1 MRKIKEIFSLKS
13 VRDTFI
19 TGFLVL
25 LPVALTLMIVFYIL
39 SLVNNL
45 VLPYLRYI
53 FPIPD
58 IPGIG
63 ILTTLLIVFFTG
75 LLAKNFLGKKILSFG
90 DYLLSKT
97 PLVRSIY
104 NSLKQITESLFIRKG
119 SFKKTVLVEF
129 PRKGMLSIAFVA
141 SEVKINGQTYFA
153 VYVPTAPNPTSG
165 YTIFVKEEEIIHTD
179 LTIDEAT
186 KIILSGGLVI
196 PKNISAENLQT

>member
-1 MRKIKEIFSLKS
+1 MEKIKEIFSVS
-13 VRDTFI
+13 YIRDTFI

-25 LPVALTLMIVFYIL
+25 LPVALTIFIVFYIL

-45 VLPYLRYI
+45 VLPYLRY
-53 FPIPD
+53 FVPIPD

-63 ILTTLLIVFFTG
+63 ILTTLLLIFLTG
-75 LLAKNFLGKKILSFG
+75 LLAKNFLGKKILNFG
-90 DYLLSKT
+90 DYILSKT
-97 PLVRSIY
+97 PLVKSIY
-104 NSLKQITESLFIRKG
+104 TSLKQITESLFIKKG

-141 SEVKINGQTYFA
+141 NELKVNNKKYYA

-165 YTIFVKEEEIIHTD
+165 YTIFVKEEEIVHTD

-196 PKNISAENLQT
+196 PKEIRIKENS

>member
-1 MRKIKEIFSLKS
+1 MSKIKEIFSLKYI
-13 VRDTFI
+13 RDTFL
-19 TGFLVL
+19 TGFFVF
-25 LPVALTLMIVFYIL
+25 LPVALTIFIVFYIL

-53 FPIPD
+53 LPIPD

-63 ILTTLLIVFFTG
+63 VLTTLLLIFFTG
-75 LLAKNFLGKKILSFG
+75 LLTKNFLGKKLLSIS
-90 DYLLSKT
+90 DYIFSKT

-104 NSLKQITESLFIRKG
+104 NSLKQITESLFIKKG

-141 SEVKINGQTYFA
+141 SEIKINDKKYYA

-196 PKNISAENLQT
+196 PKEVKIKEDI

>member
-1 MRKIKEIFSLKS
+1 MSKFKEIFTVSYI
-13 VRDTFI
+13 RDTFL
-19 TGFLVL
+19 TGLFVL
-25 LPVALTLMIVFYIL
+25 LPVALTIFIVFYIL

-53 FPIPD
+53 VPIPD

-63 ILTTLLIVFFTG
+63 VLTTLLLIFFTG
-75 LLAKNFLGKKILSFG
+75 LLAKNFLGKKLLNLS
-90 DYLLSKT
+90 DYILSKT
-97 PLVRSIY
+97 PLVKSIY
-104 NSLKQITESLFIRKG
+104 NSLKQITESLFVKKG

-141 SEVKINGQTYFA
+141 SEVNINGKKHYA

-165 YTIFVKEEEIIHTD
+165 YTIFVNEDEIIHTD

-186 KIILSGGLVI
+186 KIILSGGLVM
-196 PKNISAENLQT
+196 PKELKIKENI

>member
-1 MRKIKEIFSLKS
+1 MSKIKEIFSLKYI
-13 VRDTFI
+13 RDTFL
-19 TGFLVL
+19 TGFFVF
-25 LPVALTLMIVFYIL
+25 LPVALTIFIVFYIL

-53 FPIPD
+53 LPIPD
-58 IPGIG
+58 IPGMG
-63 ILTTLLIVFFTG
+63 ILTTLLLIFFTG
-75 LLAKNFLGKKILSFG
+75 LLTKNFFGKK
-90 DYLLSKT
+90 LLSISDYIFSKI

-104 NSLKQITESLFIRKG
+104 NSLKQITESLFIKKG

-129 PRKGMLSIAFVA
+129 PRKGMLSLAFVA
-141 SEVKINGQTYFA
+141 NEIKVDDKKYYA

-165 YTIFVKEEEIIHTD
+165 YTIFVKEEEVIHTN

-196 PKNISAENLQT
+196 PKEVISSHL

>member
-1 MRKIKEIFSLKS
+1 MSKIKEIFSLKYI
-13 VRDTFI
+13 RDTFL
-19 TGFLVL
+19 TGFLVF
-25 LPVALTLMIVFYIL
+25 LPVALTIFIVFYIL

-53 FPIPD
+53 LPIPD

-63 ILTTLLIVFFTG
+63 VLTTLLLIFFAG
-75 LLAKNFLGKKILSFG
+75 LLTKNFLGKKLLTIS
-90 DYLLSKT
+90 DYIFSKT

-104 NSLKQITESLFIRKG
+104 NSLKQITESLFIKKG

-141 SEVKINGQTYFA
+141 SEIKINGKRYYA

-186 KIILSGGLVI
+186 KITLSGGLVI
-196 PKNISAENLQT
+196 PKEVKIKEDI

>member
-1 MRKIKEIFSLKS
+1 VEKIRNVFTLKYL
-13 VRDTFI
+13 RDTFL
-19 TGFLVL
+19 TGFLVF
-25 LPVALTLMIVFYIL
+25 LPVALTIFIVFYIL

-58 IPGIG
+58 IPGVG
-63 ILTTLLIVFFTG
+63 VLTTLLIIFFTG
-75 LLAKNFLGKKILSFG
+75 LLAKNFLGKKILSLG
-90 DYLLSKT
+90 DYIFSKT

-104 NSLKQITESLFIRKG
+104 NSLKQITESLFIKKG

-141 SEVKINGQTYFA
+141 NEVKINGDRYFA

-165 YTIFVKEEEIIHTD
+165 YTIFVREDEIIHTD

-196 PKNISAENLQT
+196 SRDIKINV

>member
-1 MRKIKEIFSLKS
+1 MSKIKEIFSLKYI
-13 VRDTFI
+13 RDTFL
-19 TGFLVL
+19 TGFFVF
-25 LPVALTLMIVFYIL
+25 LPVALTIFIVFYML

-53 FPIPD
+53 LPIPD
-58 IPGIG
+58 IPGMG
-63 ILTTLLIVFFTG
+63 VLTTLLLIFFTG
-75 LLAKNFLGKKILSFG
+75 LLTKNFFGKK
-90 DYLLSKT
+90 LLSISDYIFSKI

-104 NSLKQITESLFIRKG
+104 NSLKQITESLFIKKG

-129 PRKGMLSIAFVA
+129 PRKGMLSLAFVA
-141 SEVKINGQTYFA
+141 NEVKIDDKRYYA

-165 YTIFVKEEEIIHTD
+165 YTILVKEEEIIHTN

-196 PKNISAENLQT
+196 PKEVASSPN